1 MKHLAPSILAFCGL
15 LPCACAQSP
24 DEIAEMR
31 KEIEALKQ
39 TQRMIL
45 GELQAM
51 RELIAR
57 GQNNQPA
64 VLNLKESPVLGSKD
78 AKITIVE
85 YSDYQCGFCARHFRS
100 TLPKLADEYIKAGKV
115 KYVLRNFPLESIHPK
130 ALKAAAAAL
139 CAGEQGKYWE
149 MHRQLFSNPAM
160 LDLEHMPKHAEAV
173 QMDAARFTRC
183 LEGEKYVAQVR
194 REIEEGRNLGVEGTP
209 TFFIGLSGNDPA
221 KFTATRTLVGAQPY
235 EAFKAAVDSMLN

>member
-31 KEIEALKQ
+31 KEIDALRQ

-57 GQNNQPA
+57 GQNRQPA
-64 VLNLKESPVLGSKD
+64 VLNLKDSPVLGSKD
-78 AKITIVE
+78 AKVTIVE

-100 TLPKLADEYIKAGKV
+100 TLPKLNDEYIKAGKV
-115 KYVLRNFPLESIHPK
+115 KYILRNFPLESIHPK

-149 MHRQLFSNPAM
+149 MHRQLFSNPSM
-160 LDLEHMPKHAEAV
+160 LDLEHMPKHAEAI
-173 QMDAARFTRC
+173 QIDAARFSRC
-183 LEGEKYVAQVR
+183 LDGEKYVVQVR
-194 REIEEGRNLGVEGTP
+194 REMEEGRTLGVEGTP

-221 KFTATRTLVGAQPY
+221 KFTASRNVVGAQPY
-235 EAFKAAVDSMLN
+235 EAFKAAIDSMLN